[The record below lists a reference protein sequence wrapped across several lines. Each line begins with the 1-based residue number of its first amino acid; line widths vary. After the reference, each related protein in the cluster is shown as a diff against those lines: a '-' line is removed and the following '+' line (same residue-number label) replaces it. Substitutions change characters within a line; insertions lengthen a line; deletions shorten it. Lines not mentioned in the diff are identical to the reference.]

1 MLVRNLP
8 RAVTTTN
15 EMNVILTSVYSK
27 CTFRFN
33 EKKKKIKA
41 ILLGWKENH
50 VVFEGE
56 KKKHDFLLLHDI
68 FNRNTITPHFDYHN
82 PIYLVTC

>member
-56 KKKHDFLLLHDI
+56 KKNHMILCYYMTYLTEIPLLLI
-68 FNRNTITPHFDYHN
+68 LITIIQF
-82 PIYLVTC
+82 IW